1 LILGIKNSQ
10 KEAGSTKFIRLYELC
25 FSICNFGKK
34 VSGISGPV
42 GITFFI
48 QDKSGMAE
56 RLSLSELNGAVK
68 KVLAAN
74 FTAPVWVIGEISE
87 INIHSNGHC
96 YLTLIEK
103 GESEDRIVAQAR
115 ATIWSY
121 TFRMLRPFFETTT
134 GQQLTDGIKVLLQ
147 VSVEFHEMYGFSLN
161 VRNIDP
167 AYTLGDQ
174 ALKRREIIRRLTEEG
189 VLTMNKELELPL
201 VPQKIAIISSPSAA
215 GYEDFME
222 QLANNGH
229 GYKFYAKLFPAVMQG
244 NQAEQSIVEAL
255 DRIYPYE
262 DFFDV
267 VVIIRGGGSQVDLSC
282 FDNYNIA
289 YHITQFPLPVLTG
302 IGHEKDDSIADLVAH
317 TRLKTPTAV
326 AEFILDGVAA
336 FEERINLMQ
345 QETISLVEN
354 RIGEEKNQL
363 EDLVDE
369 LSKLVRDQLGNKKRE
384 LMQRTWR
391 LQQEIKLTLQNSEH
405 GLGKKLQRTGFL
417 VEHNFFVH
425 RQKIEKAR
433 NVLNVTIPGGLL
445 TKREQLDHY
454 LEKFRHFSAKS
465 IGNEKHRIELAGQ
478 KAVLSDP
485 ANILMKGYS
494 ITTVQGKLVKNVAL
508 LKNDEVMNTRFP
520 DGAVLSKIIE
530 IKQSDKNDN

>member
-1 LILGIKNSQ
+1 M
-10 KEAGSTKFIRLYELC
+10 T
-25 FSICNFGKK
+25 
-34 VSGISGPV
+34 
-42 GITFFI
+42 
-48 QDKSGMAE
+48 E

-68 KVLAAN
+68 KVLASN
-74 FTAPVWVIGEISE
+74 FTTPVWVVGEISE

-103 GESEDRIVAQAR
+103 GDSEDRIVAQAR

-167 AYTLGDQ
+167 TYTLGAQ
-174 ALKRREIIRRLTEEG
+174 ALKRREIIRRLTDDG
-189 VLTMNKELELPL
+189 VITMNKELELPL

-222 QLANNGH
+222 QLANNSN
-229 GYKFYAKLFPAVMQG
+229 GYKFYTKLFPAVMQG
-244 NQAEQSIVEAL
+244 NQAEQSIVNAL
-255 DRIYPYE
+255 DRIYPHE

-267 VVIIRGGGSQVDLSC
+267 VVMIRGGGSQVDLSC

-336 FEERINLMQ
+336 FEVRMNLMQ
-345 QETISLVEN
+345 QETISLIEN
-354 RIGEEKNQL
+354 RMEEEKELL
-363 EDLVDE
+363 EELTDE
-369 LSKLVRDQLGNKKRE
+369 LSRLVRDQLGNKKKELRE
-384 LMQRTWR
+384 HSWR
-391 LQQEIKLTLQNSEH
+391 FQQEIKLTLQHSEH
-405 GLGKKLQRTGFL
+405 RIGKILQRAGFL
-417 VEHNFFVH
+417 VDRYFLVH
-425 RQKIEKAR
+425 RQKIDKAR
-433 NVLNVTIPGGLL
+433 NILDVKIPGSVQG
-445 TKREQLDHY
+445 RMEILDHY
-454 LEKFRHFSAKS
+454 IEKCNHLAVKRIDH
-465 IGNEKHRIELAGQ
+465 EKHRIELAGQ
-478 KAVLSDP
+478 KAILSDP
-485 ANILMKGYS
+485 ANILKKGYS
-494 ITTVQGKLVKNVAL
+494 ITTVRGKLVKEVAL
-508 LKNDEVMNTRFP
+508 LINEEVLKTRFY
-520 DGAVLSKIIE
+520 DGNVLSKIIE
-530 IKQSDKNDN
+530 IKPGKS